1 MKITKLLLLAILT
14 LGIAS
19 CIKKEALNAEADI
32 LSCSL
37 PEELLANDFIDISRP
52 FDQELQAHPVYIF
65 VKQETDRTK
74 LSPLFEL
81 TPGATISPENGSM
94 HDFTKPVQ
102 YTVTSEDGNWH
113 RTYQIFAIQHNPIN
127 IPTFFHFE
135 TVKNNGRYFEFYET
149 NDEKSI
155 TWASGNGGFK
165 FAVPSAGPSDYPT
178 TQDLKGKFGKCVK
191 LSTKSTGSLGEMVNM
206 PIAAGNLFLGQ
217 FNIGNAI
224 TQPLQATQFG
234 VAFYEKPISMS
245 GYYKY
250 KASDH
255 FYNGNGYIQK
265 KDVFDIYA
273 IFYET
278 DEQTKFMDG
287 KLAAEYNFVHPNMVA
302 MARVDVTPE
311 TAETDE
317 WKHFNIQF
325 DYKSY
330 GKQIDPAKL
339 KAGKYNLSIVMASS
353 RDGALFKGAPGST
366 LWVDEVKIECK

>member
-1 MKITKLLLLAILT
+1 MKITKLLLLSILT
-14 LGIAS
+14 LSIAS

-37 PEELLANDFIDISRP
+37 PEELLANDLIDTNRP
-52 FDQELQAHPVYIF
+52 FDEGLQAHPIYIYI
-65 VKQETDRTK
+65 KEGTDRTQLK
-74 LSPLFEL
+74 PIFKL
-81 TPGATISPENGSM
+81 TPGAIIKPESGSTQ
-94 HDFTKPVQ
+94 DFTKPVK
-102 YTVTSEDGNWH
+102 YTVTSEDQNWH
-113 RTYQIFAIQHNPIN
+113 RDYLIYAIPQTNEN

-135 TVKNNGRYFEFYET
+135 TTKQNGKYIEFYET
-149 NDEKSI
+149 NDKQSI

-165 FAVPSAGPSDYPT
+165 FAVPSAGPYDYPT
-178 TQDLKGKFGKCVK
+178 TQDSKGKSGKCVK
-191 LSTKSTGSLGEMVNM
+191 LSTKNTGSLGEMVNM

-217 FNIGNAI
+217 FNIGDAI
-224 TQPLQATQFG
+224 TRPLQATQFG
-234 VAFYEKPISMS
+234 VAFYEKPMSMS